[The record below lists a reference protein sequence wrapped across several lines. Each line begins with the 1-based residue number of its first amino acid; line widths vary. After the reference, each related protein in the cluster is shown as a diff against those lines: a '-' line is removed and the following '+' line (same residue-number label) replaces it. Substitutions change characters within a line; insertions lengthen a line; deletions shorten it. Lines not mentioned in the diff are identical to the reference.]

1 MEHRK
6 EKCEIIK
13 EERLT
18 TKDGIKVR
26 LLFTKNMSLPKEV
39 LENPRNVVNVHFIKV
54 GDKITILNP

>member
-6 EKCEIIK
+6 VKCDIIK
-13 EERLT
+13 EEMFT

-26 LLFTKNMSLPKEV
+26 LLFTKNMNLPKEA